1 MDVELAALRA
11 SHMMIHGKYLDCL
24 LSGRKRVTIRR
35 GIQRRS
41 MGTVYIHAGGRIV
54 ARARVVGVEYRRVR
68 DLTDEDAAND
78 CMNSRDDLL
87 RELRSIYRGLR
98 DDEWVTLVWL
108 EVEEP
113 MDVPDGHVYMGV
125 DPVHIARLALAH
137 LRLEGHERAVL
148 ERVAE
153 LGSIRRAAREMY
165 GDVGRRG
172 RVRRIVRRAL
182 RRLVEAGV
190 LPVGYSEAVG

>member
-1 MDVELAALRA
+1 MTTSKG
-11 SHMMIHGKYLDCL
+11 SHIMISGKYLDCL

-35 GIQRRS
+35 GLHRRPL
-41 MGTVYIHAGGRIV
+41 GTVYIHAGGRIV

-78 CMNSRDDLL
+78 CMDSRDDLL

-98 DDEWVTLVWL
+98 DDEWVTLVWF

-125 DPVHIARLALAH
+125 DPVRVARLALAH
-137 LRLEGHERAVL
+137 LRLDARERAVL

-153 LGSIRRAAREMY
+153 LGSIRRAAREIY
-165 GDVGRRG
+165 GDVDRRG
-172 RVRRIVRRAL
+172 HVRRIVRRAL
-182 RRLVEAGV
+182 RRLVDAGV